1 MDRPRTKIHDLPN
14 GQRTLAV
21 AFVRLRIDT
30 VQVASGPSYPTAPA
44 VHVVAMTVIDQPA
57 LSGITL
63 IAKQIFRLGVSPL
76 GIVHRHCIAARVEP
90 TAQVHSGVA
99 DRSGSSAVYV
109 SA

>member
-1 MDRPRTKIHDLPN
+1 MHDLPSC
-14 GQRTLAV
+14 QMALAV
-21 AFVRLRIDT
+21 AFVRLRIDAIK
-30 VQVASGPSYPTAPA
+30 VAGGPSYPAA
-44 VHVVAMTVIDQPA
+44 SAIHVVAMTVIDQPA
-57 LSGITL
+57 LGRITL
-63 IAKQIFRLGVSPL
+63 VAKQIFCLGVPPL